1 MASAVAVR
9 SGHPRVALGCTALRM
24 ASARNEGTHQM
35 KTPHLHRTDAA
46 QFGKYLLVGGGNTAL
61 TLIVIIGLKS
71 GLGINPWV
79 ANACGYVAG
88 MINSFLWNKLW
99 VFHSHSRR
107 FHGEALRFLI
117 GFGLCYAVQFAL
129 TWALTRMMGE
139 AEWQLPGGFVM
150 SPYGLATLIGMGAY
164 TICNYL
170 YNRLVTFHR

>member
-1 MASAVAVR
+1 M
-9 SGHPRVALGCTALRM
+9 GGKCLRLRG
-24 ASARNEGTHQM
+24 RN
-35 KTPHLHRTDAA
+35 D
-46 QFGKYLLVGGGNTAL
+46 QFFSLEQTR
-61 TLIVIIGLKS
+61 
-71 GLGINPWV
+71 
-79 ANACGYVAG
+79 
-88 MINSFLWNKLW
+88 

-150 SPYGLATLIGMGAY
+150 SPYGPATLIGMGAY

-170 YNRLVTFHR
+170 YNRLVTFHQ